1 MSDTDMLYMAGLQK
15 RIEALEKENA
25 ELKEHKSK
33 SNQLLK
39 AAVKDV
45 GDMSRYCL
53 GVCCD
58 TCPHIRTMDRGY
70 QSCIWQHEK
79 EALALIGDDK
89 KEEELRNDT

>member
-1 MSDTDMLYMAGLQK
+1 MTMSDTDMLYMAGLQK

-39 AAVKDV
+39 AAAKDI
-45 GDMSRYCL
+45 GDMSRYRL

-58 TCPHIRTMDRGY
+58 VCPHIRTMSRGY
-70 QSCIWQHEK
+70 QCCIWQHEK
-79 EALALIGDDK
+79 EALTLIGEDG
-89 KEEELRNDT
+89 E